1 MKFDRKEWDFPALI
15 WEYCELRFYF
25 KSNEIWDSYPWY
37 TQVELKKVCAVLNA
51 ITGCNYIV
59 ETLEGKKEIE
69 DAFYHGFGLGSNL
82 YTEEQAEQLKSLMKC
97 TELFKYLGRMHLPL
111 VGDFYNELY
120 LAYQAG
126 HKYITQFDF
135 VNIDIKRNDD
145 VFKII
150 DEFKFQ
156 KQDKFIYRMNRII
169 VKAMIILLGENFART
184 FTTAE
189 LIEKYNYPDVENQE
203 IEKAKIAL
211 LEARWRDY
219 D

>member
-1 MKFDRKEWDFPALI
+1 MKFDRTEWDFSALI

-25 KSNEIWDSYPWY
+25 KSKETWDSYPWC
-37 TQVELKKVCAVLNA
+37 TQVELKKVCAALNA

-59 ETLEGKKEIE
+59 DTLEGKKEIE
-69 DAFYHGFGLGSNL
+69 DAFYHGFGLSSNL

-97 TELFKYLGRMHLPL
+97 TEIFKYLGRMHLPF
-111 VGDFYNELY
+111 VGDFYYELY
-120 LAYQAG
+120 LAYEAG

-169 VKAMIILLGENFART
+169 VKAMIILLGEKFART

-189 LIEKYNYPDVENQE
+189 LIEKYNYPDVEHQE

-211 LEARWRDY
+211 LEAQWRNY

>member
-25 KSNEIWDSYPWY
+25 KSTEIWNSYPWY

-59 ETLEGKKEIE
+59 ETLEGKKGIE

-97 TELFKYLGRMHLPL
+97 PELFKYLGRLQLPY
-111 VGDFYNELY
+111 VCDFYDELY
-120 LAYQAG
+120 LAYEAG
-126 HKYITQFDF
+126 HKYITRFDF
-135 VNIDIKRNDD
+135 VNIEIKNNDP

-150 DEFKFQ
+150 NEFKFQ
-156 KQDKFIYRMNRII
+156 EQDKFIYRMNRII
-169 VKAMIILLGENFART
+169 VKAMIILLGNNFERT

-189 LIEKYNYPDVENQE
+189 LIEKYKYPDVEHQE
-203 IEKAKIAL
+203 IEKAKFAL
-211 LEARWRDY
+211 LEEHWKNGN
-219 D
+219 